1 MNERKE
7 NSMKRFV
14 TVYTSNNGYEYWL
27 KLEVDLIHSC
37 RETLQVKNG
46 NISFFVSSYS
56 IDTLYSTCN
65 WKDVFCVNKAGDR
78 LTIEVADKKLDVK
91 VEFSKKKIL
100 PY

>member
-1 MNERKE
+1 
-7 NSMKRFV
+7 MKRFV
-14 TVYTSNNGYEYWL
+14 TVYTSNDGYEYWL

-65 WKDVFCVNKAGDR
+65 WKDVFRVNKAGDR

-91 VEFSKKKIL
+91 VEFSKKKIR